1 MKIWFNRWFS
11 TAYHLIE
18 KIKNN
23 PDNAPFT
30 FYGTHPNIDAVYLQV
45 CDYVEQE
52 PDISGEDYLNWC
64 LGFVQKHNIDI
75 FIPRKENVLIA
86 QHLDL
91 FEDFGVKVLVCP
103 DSKLMEMMDNKRLMY
118 ENIHKKGIVA
128 LPHYRIVTNALDFIT
143 AYNELVQYGKVCFK
157 PVVGEGASGFRVI
170 DEKADDMETVF
181 GGVNHKISLFRAI
194 QLLSKEDTFPELMVL
209 EYLDGY
215 EYSIDCL
222 AYDGE
227 LLSAV
232 PRKKAGGRIRVLED
246 NPELLEVAKE
256 FVKEYDVPYIFN
268 IQVKYKDGIPK
279 LLEVNPRMSGG
290 LHLTCAS
297 GINYPYEA
305 VRLLINQ
312 SGTPF
317 QPKLGI
323 KLSQLEQE
331 IIWA

>member
-1 MKIWFNRWFS
+1 MNIWFNRWFS

-18 KIKNN
+18 KIKDNPNN
-23 PDNAPFT
+23 EQFT
-30 FYGTHPNIDAVYLQV
+30 IFGTHPNIDAVYLQV
-45 CDYVEQE
+45 CDHVEQE

-64 LGFVQKHNIDI
+64 LGFVQKHSIDI

-91 FEDFGVKVLVCP
+91 FAEYGVKVLVCP
-103 DSKLMEMMDNKRLMY
+103 DAELMEMMDNKRLMY
-118 ENIHKKGIVA
+118 ENIHNKGIVA
-128 LPHYRIVTNALDFIT
+128 VPHYRVVTNVLDFIH
-143 AYNELVQYGKVCFK
+143 AYNELSEYGKVCFK
-157 PVVGEGASGFRVI
+157 PVIGEGASGFRVI
-170 DEKADDMETVF
+170 DEKADDIENIF
-181 GGVNHKISLFRAI
+181 GGVNHKISLYRAI
-194 QLLSKEDTFPELMVL
+194 QLLSKLDTFPELMLL

-222 AYDGE
+222 AYDGK

-232 PRKKAGGRIRVLED
+232 PRKKAGGRIRVLE
-246 NPELLEVAKE
+246 NNEELLQMAEA
-256 FVKEYDVPYIFN
+256 FVQEYNVPYIFN
-268 IQVKYKDGIPK
+268 IQVKYKDGVPK

-297 GINYPYEA
+297 GVNYPYEA
-305 VRLLINQ
+305 VRLLIDEHAA
-312 SGTPF
+312 PF

-331 IIWA
+331 IVWS

>member
-18 KIKNN
+18 KIKDNPNN
-23 PDNAPFT
+23 ERFT
-30 FYGTHPNIDAVYLQV
+30 IYGTHPNTDAVYLQV
-45 CDYVEQE
+45 CDHVEQE
-52 PDISGEDYLNWC
+52 PDVSGEIYLNWC
-64 LGFVQKHNIDI
+64 LDFVQKHNIDI

-86 QHLDL
+86 QNLDL
-91 FEDFGVKVLVCP
+91 FAAYGVKVLVCP
-103 DSKLMEMMDNKRLMY
+103 DAELMEMMDNKRLMY
-118 ENIHKKGIVA
+118 ENIQNKGIVA
-128 LPHYRIVTNALDFIT
+128 VPHYRVVTNVLDFIK
-143 AYNELVQYGKVCFK
+143 AYNELSAYGKVCFK
-157 PVVGEGASGFRVI
+157 PVIGEGASGFRVI
-170 DEKADDMETVF
+170 DEKADDIESVF
-181 GGVNHKISLFRAI
+181 GGVSHKISLYRAI
-194 QLLSKEDTFPELMVL
+194 QLLSKMDTFPELMLL

-222 AYDGE
+222 AYNGE

-232 PRKKAGGRIRVLED
+232 PRKKAGGRIRVLE
-246 NPELLEVAKE
+246 NNEELMQMAKA
-256 FVKEYDVPYIFN
+256 FVQEYDVPYIFN

-297 GINYPYEA
+297 GVNYPYEA
-305 VRLLINQ
+305 VRLLIDEH
-312 SGTPF
+312 GAPF
-317 QPKLGI
+317 QPKLDI